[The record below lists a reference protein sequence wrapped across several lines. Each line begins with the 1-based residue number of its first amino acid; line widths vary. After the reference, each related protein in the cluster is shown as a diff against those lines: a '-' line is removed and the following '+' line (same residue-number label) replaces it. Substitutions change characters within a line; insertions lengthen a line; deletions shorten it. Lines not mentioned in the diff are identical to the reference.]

1 MRLKTFVAAVL
12 ALAVLAAVPANGLAS
27 WNVMNV
33 TPGTVNFGAKPVESF
48 TLKTTRIT
56 NTSDET
62 ILLTLSLVRSWDDFS
77 GGWINSTC
85 FQSPSEPTT
94 LLAPGESCTLEEGFS
109 PSDFFVGIKQDQI
122 WVATATDP
130 ETGEVLATEEIVFFG
145 RGR

>member
-27 WNVMNV
+27 GNVMNV

-62 ILLTLSLVRSWDDFS
+62 ILLTLSLVRS
-77 GGWINSTC
+77 
-85 FQSPSEPTT
+85 
-94 LLAPGESCTLEEGFS
+94 
-109 PSDFFVGIKQDQI
+109 
-122 WVATATDP
+122 
-130 ETGEVLATEEIVFFG
+130 
-145 RGR
+145 